1 MNPLVFSLIL
11 LGVMLNAGAQLLLKA
26 GVSRIGEFQFQLDN
40 IVPVGW
46 QFLTNLPIMLGLC
59 VYGVSVI
66 VWLAVLS
73 RVDVSIAYPMV
84 SLGYIVTAVAA
95 YYFFTEP
102 LSAMRIGGIFVI
114 LIGVYMIARS

>member
-11 LGVMLNAGAQLLLKA
+11 LGVLLNAGAQLLLKA
-26 GVSRIGEFQFQLDN
+26 GFLVLVNLNFSWIISCRLVAISHQLAN
-40 IVPVGW
+40 
-46 QFLTNLPIMLGLC
+46 NARALC
-59 VYGVSVI
+59 LWVSVI

-114 LIGVYMIARS
+114 LMGVYMIARS

>member
-1 MNPLVFSLIL
+1 MNPLLFCLIL

-26 GVSRIGEFQFQLDN
+26 GVTRIGEFEFQMDN
-40 IVPVGW
+40 IVPIGW
-46 QFLTNLPIMLGLC
+46 QFLSNLPIMLGLC
-59 VYGVSVI
+59 AYGVSVM

-73 RVDVSIAYPMV
+73 RVDVSIAYPML
-84 SLGYIVTAVAA
+84 SLGYVVTAVAA

-114 LIGVYMIARS
+114 LMGVYMIARS